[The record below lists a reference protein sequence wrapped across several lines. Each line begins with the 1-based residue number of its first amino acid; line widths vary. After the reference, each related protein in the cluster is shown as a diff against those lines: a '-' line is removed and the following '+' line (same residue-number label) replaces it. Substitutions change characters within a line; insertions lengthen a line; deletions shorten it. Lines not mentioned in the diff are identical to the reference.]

1 MKPKTYPPG
10 HFSAPVRA
18 WPGLRDYVPVMAG
31 EIVDHTEKRRAAAA
45 KGRETAAERNVGWG
59 DGNVQ
64 MPGTPGYRAPEW
76 MKPKA

>member
-1 MKPKTYPPG
+1 MKPKTFPPG

-31 EIVDHTEKRRAAAA
+31 DVDHTAKRRAAAA
-45 KGRETAAERNVGWG
+45 KGRATALEKDVGWA
-59 DGNVQ
+59 DGCVQ

-76 MKPKA
+76 MGKTK